1 MEICGSA
8 QANLR
13 AAIRCA
19 RRLHGQPVHADTLN
33 HWIELIAAARAQ
45 SQATAPGKND
55 DLVADLERQLK
66 LRGAKR
72 SAG

>member
-19 RRLHGQPVHADTLN
+19 RRLHGQAIHADTLS
-33 HWIELIAAARAQ
+33 HWNELIAVAKAENGAAA
-45 SQATAPGKND
+45 SGKND
-55 DLVADLERQLK
+55 GLVADLERQLR
-66 LRGAKR
+66 LRDETP
-72 SAG
+72 